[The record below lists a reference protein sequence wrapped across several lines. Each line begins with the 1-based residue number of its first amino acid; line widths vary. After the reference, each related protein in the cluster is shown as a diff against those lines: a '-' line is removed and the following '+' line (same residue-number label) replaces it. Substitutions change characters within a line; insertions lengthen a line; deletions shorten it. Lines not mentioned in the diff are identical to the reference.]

1 MTRDGGKTFN
11 VVSLPEGTLDE
22 TASGK
27 KWSDIFK
34 IASVPK
40 VDDEGNL
47 VVYLSQPSG
56 SKYHN
61 GVSVMYRSTDN
72 GITWSIVEEIML

>member
-1 MTRDGGKTFN
+1 MNSNSLFLPYPGTAKQT
-11 VVSLPEGTLDE
+11 VSGFFR
-22 TASGK
+22 
-27 KWSDIFK
+27 SDIFK

-47 VVYLSQPSG
+47 VIYLSQPSG

-72 GITWSIVEEIML
+72 GITWNIVEEIML

>member
-1 MTRDGGKTFN
+1 MR
-11 VVSLPEGTLDE
+11 
-22 TASGK
+22 
-27 KWSDIFK
+27 
-34 IASVPK
+34 
-40 VDDEGNL
+40 GNL